1 MSKLKRSTKRLL
13 ISIGI
18 FFGII
23 VLSILLYI
31 SILLF
36 PQLIFANKF
45 EYKNFTVYYQDSKI
59 NHEDMTFVLDKSIEL
74 LSQSELFD
82 NQFKQNV
89 FICSSYSEYSFLAP
103 MHGSTFGVNVS
114 LTRNIILANS
124 SFPDNLSI
132 RKGNDNNKRTLSS
145 VIAHETVHSLL
156 VNKLGFAKY
165 RFLPTWKNEGY
176 CDFIANESSYD
187 ELTGMDNI
195 CNDIAVDS
203 PSFEYFKYRLY
214 ATYLFQEKK
223 ITLESF
229 LNDDFDIQNL
239 HKEIK
244 EVYCQ

>member
-1 MSKLKRSTKRLL
+1 MSKLKKRTKRVL

-31 SILLF
+31 SVLIF

-45 EYKNFTVYYQDSKI
+45 EYKNFTVYYQNPKI

-124 SFPDNLSI
+124 SFPENLSM
-132 RKGNDNNKRTLSS
+132 RNGNDNNKRTLSS
-145 VIAHETVHSLL
+145 VIAHETAHSLL
-156 VNKLGFAKY
+156 ANKLRLIKY
-165 RFLPTWKNEGY
+165 KLLPTWKNEGY

-187 ELTGMDNI
+187 EQTGMTNI
-195 CNDIAVDS
+195 CNNIVVDS

-229 LNDDFDIQNL
+229 LNDDFDTQSL
-239 HKEIK
+239 YKEIK
-244 EVYCQ
+244 EAYCQ